1 MAVSSYTPP
10 LLIAEGHLEVCFL
23 AKRNGGLDYSKPP
36 KKSAV
41 QESVQNPL
49 PVSGFFLFPAVEA
62 DVWICKLVSFHKEQN
77 PPDQLR
83 DIDRGGDIVVHA
95 LMPVFIF
102 RGKVVVLGED
112 KERQKP
118 DRGILHLEHPRHPP
132 QRMKQLHCCTVR
144 QFHIT
149 QNQFYFLIL
158 KNPALAVVRQ
168 SFIYFVSFLQ
178 H

>member
-1 MAVSSYTPP
+1 MNIADMAVSSYTPP
-10 LLIAEGHLEVCFL
+10 MLIAEGHLEVCFL
-23 AKRNGGLDYSKPP
+23 AKRNGGLEPP
-36 KKSAV
+36 YPSV
-41 QESVQNPL
+41 IQESARNPL

-62 DVWICKLVSFHKEQN
+62 DVWICRLVSFHKEQN
-77 PPDQLR
+77 PPDQLW

-132 QRMKQLHCCTVR
+132 
-144 QFHIT
+144 
-149 QNQFYFLIL
+149 
-158 KNPALAVVRQ
+158 
-168 SFIYFVSFLQ
+168 
-178 H
+178 